1 MIKYFCKIVLFFCLL
16 CIMLA
21 GASCSTQ
28 KKVIGYNTKY
38 EIDVSRIGSV
48 DKKLCEE
55 VESWLGVPYKYGGE
69 SKQGIDCSA
78 LVVEIYKKVYGKKL
92 YRNSHDIYKK
102 NCRHINKKE
111 LKEGD
116 LVFFITAKN
125 RKRINHVGLY
135 LNNNK
140 FVHSTTK
147 RGVIITDLS
156 EDYYEKRFVGAGRVM
171 SY

>member
-1 MIKYFCKIVLFFCLL
+1 
-16 CIMLA
+16 MLA